1 MRVELSLARSLC
13 ANYVSRRGLERARGR
28 FGAIDR
34 SIDRSTDCRWC
45 DDDMP
50 PQIRDGAG
58 DGVTTYGAVTV
69 DVRDDV
75 DEAIDIAM
83 GSRRDRSRN
92 AAWALA
98 ASLLITAGVAAC
110 MVLISFALTANA
122 DGVTERTK
130 ASLHWKLTRE
140 TLAKIRR
147 GGA

>member
-1 MRVELSLARSLC
+1 
-13 ANYVSRRGLERARGR
+13 
-28 FGAIDR
+28 
-34 SIDRSTDCRWC
+34 
-45 DDDMP
+45 MP
-50 PQIRDGAG
+50 PIREES
-58 DGVTTYGAVTV
+58 TYGAVTV
-69 DVRDDV
+69 NVRDDA

-110 MVLISFALTANA
+110 MVLIAFALTAKA
-122 DGVTERTK
+122 DGVTEQTK
-130 ASLHWKLTRE
+130 ASLHWKVTRE

>member
-1 MRVELSLARSLC
+1 M
-13 ANYVSRRGLERARGR
+13 
-28 FGAIDR
+28 
-34 SIDRSTDCRWC
+34 
-45 DDDMP
+45 
-50 PQIRDGAG
+50 
-58 DGVTTYGAVTV
+58 YGAVTV
-69 DVRDDV
+69 NVGDEA
-75 DEAIDIAM
+75 DEAIEM
-83 GSRRDRSRN
+83 GTGSGRDRSRN

-140 TLAKIRR
+140 TLARIRR

>member
-1 MRVELSLARSLC
+1 M
-13 ANYVSRRGLERARGR
+13 
-28 FGAIDR
+28 
-34 SIDRSTDCRWC
+34 
-45 DDDMP
+45 
-50 PQIRDGAG
+50 
-58 DGVTTYGAVTV
+58 TYGAVTV
-69 DVRDDV
+69 NVGDEA
-75 DEAIDIAM
+75 DEAIEMAT
-83 GSRRDRSRN
+83 GSGRDRSRN

-140 TLAKIRR
+140 TLARIRR

>member
-1 MRVELSLARSLC
+1 
-13 ANYVSRRGLERARGR
+13 
-28 FGAIDR
+28 
-34 SIDRSTDCRWC
+34 
-45 DDDMP
+45 MP
-50 PQIRDGAG
+50 PILDESSREGA
-58 DGVTTYGAVTV
+58 TTYGAVTV
-69 DVRDDV
+69 NVGDEA
-75 DEAIDIAM
+75 DEAIEMAT
-83 GSRRDRSRN
+83 GSGRDRSRN

-140 TLAKIRR
+140 TLARIRR